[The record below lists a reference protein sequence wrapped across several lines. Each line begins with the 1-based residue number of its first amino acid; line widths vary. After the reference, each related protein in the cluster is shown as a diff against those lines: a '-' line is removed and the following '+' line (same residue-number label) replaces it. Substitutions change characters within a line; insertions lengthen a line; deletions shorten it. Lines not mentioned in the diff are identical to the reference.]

1 MKIKILI
8 ISVILIFASLG
19 CTNKKYVYQG
29 ETQGSTYNIILYA
42 TQNNNFKNKVA
53 KIIDSTLQHI
63 DMVASVFS
71 DSSEISTF
79 NAKDTLINPSAD
91 FINLLSKSKEMY
103 HLTNGAFN
111 PAIGPLVKYYGFLK
125 DKGSNKIDTGYV
137 LELLKFTVLDSI
149 KLDSNKKIIT
159 KPKKY
164 YLDFNAIATGYT
176 VDKLAKIFDSLKIEN
191 YLIEIGGEIY
201 ARGSHTNGKPWTVG
215 IEKPPVSLY
224 SPQEV
229 LTKVNIKNTS
239 IVTSGVTRKY
249 HNSANNKRVNHII
262 NPQTGLP
269 IPSNILSVSVIST
282 SCTEA
287 DALATAFMTMGVDS
301 TMRFIKKNNNCEV
314 YFILSKLDTFE
325 IKYSQGFEKYLIK

>member
-1 MKIKILI
+1 MKTKILI
-8 ISVILIFASLG
+8 ISLILIFICLG

-42 TQNNNFKNKVA
+42 KQNKNFENKV
-53 KIIDSTLQHI
+53 KQIIDSTLQHI
-63 DMVASVFS
+63 DMVASVFN
-71 DSSEISTF
+71 DSSEISIF
-79 NAKDTLINPSAD
+79 NAKDTLINPSED
-91 FINLLSKSKEMY
+91 FINLLLKSKKMNL
-103 HLTNGAFN
+103 LTNGAFN

-125 DKGSNKIDTGYV
+125 DKGSNEIDTSFV

-159 KPKKY
+159 KPPKY
-164 YLDFNAIATGYT
+164 YLDFNAIASGYT

-201 ARGSHTNGKPWTVG
+201 AKGSHTNGNPWTVG
-215 IEKPPVSLY
+215 IEKPPVSIY

-229 LTKVNIKNTS
+229 LTKVKVKNAA

-249 HNSANNKRVNHII
+249 HNSTNKRVNHII
-262 NPQTGLP
+262 NPQTGFP
-269 IPSNILSVSVIST
+269 IPSNILSVSVIT
-282 SCTEA
+282 DSCTEA
-287 DALATAFMTMGVDS
+287 DALATAFMIMGVDS

-325 IKYSQGFEKYLIK
+325 IKYSQGFEQYIIK

>member
-1 MKIKILI
+1 MKTKILI
-8 ISVILIFASLG
+8 ISVILLFVSLG

-29 ETQGSTYNIILYA
+29 ETQGSTYNIIFYA
-42 TQNNNFKNKVA
+42 KQNNNFEKKLN

-63 DMVASVFS
+63 DMVASVFN

-79 NAKDTLINPSAD
+79 NTKDTLINPSKD
-91 FINLLSKSKEMY
+91 FINLLKKSKEMY

-125 DKGSNKIDTGYV
+125 DKGSNIIDTGYV

-164 YLDFNAIATGYT
+164 YLDFNAIASGYT

-201 ARGSHTNGKPWTVG
+201 AKGSHTNGKPWTVG
-215 IEKPPVSLY
+215 IEKPPVSIY

-229 LTKVNIKNTS
+229 LTKVKVENAA

-249 HNSANNKRVNHII
+249 HNSANKRVNHII
-262 NPQTGLP
+262 NPQTGFP
-269 IPSNILSVSVIST
+269 IASNILSVSVIT
-282 SCTEA
+282 ASCTEA
-287 DALATAFMTMGVDS
+287 DALATAYMIMGVDS
-301 TMRFIKKNNNCEV
+301 TMRFIKNNNNCEV
-314 YFILSKLDTFE
+314 YFIFSKQDTFD
-325 IKYSQGFEKYLIK
+325 IKYSQGFEKYIIK

>member
-8 ISVILIFASLG
+8 ISVILIIASLG

-29 ETQGSTYNIILYA
+29 ETQGSTYNIIFYA
-42 TQNNNFKNKVA
+42 KQNNNFKNKVE

-63 DMVASVFS
+63 DMVASVFN

-79 NAKDTLINPSAD
+79 NAKDTLINPSVD
-91 FINLLSKSKEMY
+91 FINLFSTSKEMY

-125 DKGSNKIDTGYV
+125 DKGSNKIDTGYI

-159 KPKKY
+159 KPKRY
-164 YLDFNAIATGYT
+164 YLDFNAIASGYT

-201 ARGSHTNGKPWTVG
+201 AKGSHTNGNPWTVG
-215 IEKPPVSLY
+215 IEKPPVSIY

-229 LTKVNIKNTS
+229 LTKVKVKNTA

-249 HNSANNKRVNHII
+249 HNSANKRVNHII

-269 IPSNILSVSVIST
+269 IPSNILSVSVISA

-287 DALATAFMTMGVDS
+287 DALATAFMIMGVDS